1 MRGPLPLGLLAR
13 DDWRISTSCPPTIG
27 VEEEYFLVDPHTR
40 MPEPAGARVA
50 RLAGTTLGDL
60 VCGEFTQYQVEVK
73 TPPCAD
79 AAQLRE
85 QLLRLRGAAA
95 AAAAAE
101 GLRICA
107 TGTPVLAACAPAP
120 IGKHPRYHAGVAQYR
135 GMLED
140 FAICA
145 LHVHV
150 RLPDAEVAVLVGNH
164 LRPWLPLL
172 VALSANSPFHHGR
185 DTGYADW
192 RAVIRS
198 RFPCLGPPPYA
209 ESLRHQSELAA
220 AMAESEAMLNAD
232 TPYWDIRANSK
243 FSTVEIRS
251 MDVNA
256 DLDDT
261 VALTILVRAL
271 VATSTA
277 RVLAGDP
284 GPRPC
289 SELLRAAYWRA
300 ARDGW
305 SGSGID
311 AVSAQVLPTPI
322 QARHLFEHVKPA
334 LHDYGDTEIV
344 SAFLQ
349 RLTARGGGTERQR
362 ATASQHGA
370 LTAVV
375 DELATQTAAAPRASI
390 NS

>member
-1 MRGPLPLGLLAR
+1 MAASRLHEPSEPAR
-13 DDWRISTSCPPTIG
+13 DKSSSG
-27 VEEEYFLVDPHTR
+27 VSHAPGGGDRAKRGSFIQQEAVAAEYSRD
-40 MPEPAGARVA
+40 RVHNHAIHYRA
-50 RLAGTTLGDL
+50 RLAR
-60 VCGEFTQYQVEVK
+60 VHRAVGEQ
-73 TPPCAD
+73 

-85 QLLRLRGAAA
+85 QLFRLRGAAA
-95 AAAAAE
+95 DAAAAE

-107 TGTPVLAACAPAP
+107 AGTPVLAACAPAP
-120 IGKHPRYHAGVAQYR
+120 IGEHPRYRAGVAQYR
-135 GMLED
+135 GMLDD

-172 VALSANSPFHHGR
+172 VALSANSPFHQGR

-261 VALTILVRAL
+261 VAVTILVRAL

-289 SELLRAAYWRA
+289 SELLRAAGAPPGTAGRA
-300 ARDGW
+300 A
-305 SGSGID
+305 
-311 AVSAQVLPTPI
+311 VST
-322 QARHLFEHVKPA
+322 R
-334 LHDYGDTEIV
+334 
-344 SAFLQ
+344 
-349 RLTARGGGTERQR
+349 
-362 ATASQHGA
+362 
-370 LTAVV
+370 
-375 DELATQTAAAPRASI
+375 
-390 NS
+390 

>member
-1 MRGPLPLGLLAR
+1 L
-13 DDWRISTSCPPTIG
+13 ISATIG
-27 VEEEYFLVDPHTR
+27 VEEEYFLVNPHTR
-40 MPEPAGARVA
+40 VPEPAGTEIA
-50 RLAGTTLGDL
+50 RLASATLGDL
-60 VCGEFTQYQVEVK
+60 ICGEFTQYQVEVK

-79 AAQLRE
+79 AISLHN
-85 QLLRLRGAAA
+85 QLLRLRGAVAA
-95 AAAAAE
+95 AAAAK

-107 TGTPVLAACAPAP
+107 TGTPVLAAPVP
-120 IGKHPRYHAGVAQYR
+120 EPLGDHPRYRAGIAQYR

-145 LHVHV
+145 LHIHVH
-150 RLPDAEVAVLVGNH
+150 LPDAEVAVLVGNH

-209 ESLRHQSELAA
+209 ESLHHQREIAT
-220 AMAESEAMLNAD
+220 AMAESEAMLDAN
-232 TPYWDIRANSK
+232 TPYWDIRTNTK
-243 FSTVEIRS
+243 YSTVEIRS

-261 VALTILVRAL
+261 VALAILVRAL
-271 VATSTA
+271 VTTSAA

-284 GPRPC
+284 GPRLG

-305 SGSGID
+305 SGRGID
-311 AVSAQVLPTPI
+311 AISAQVLPFPV
-322 QARHLFEHVKPA
+322 QAGRLFEHVRPA
-334 LHDYGDTEIV
+334 LHDHEDTEIV
-344 SAFLQ
+344 SAFMQ
-349 RLTARGGGTERQR
+349 RLTARGGGAERQR
-362 ATASQHGA
+362 ACAARHGA

-375 DELATQTAAAPRASI
+375 DALATQTAAAPRS
-390 NS
+390 STTG